1 MYKSKDNIDLFTVSK
16 VKVPFGGL
24 PEGESRIKACR
35 LYKALYDE
43 DIQLPGSFLVAKLKF
58 DDSEE
63 ELKEN
68 YPKEYDI
75 LVKESLRRTKIANIT
90 SMENRLE
97 TKKEEITGYDILD
110 FGKVVDKIN
119 KSESIDEIKN
129 FLKEKRKENKLFK
142 ILSPSTKTVKIKDI
156 NRIALPLDSEEV
168 PEFITEYINS
178 DDLVIF
184 ENLASVIVKGIGIET
199 VRNTGKQEI
208 ITNVVSYY

>member
-1 MYKSKDNIDLFTVSK
+1 
-16 VKVPFGGL
+16 
-24 PEGESRIKACR
+24 
-35 LYKALYDE
+35 
-43 DIQLPGSFLVAKLKF
+43 
-58 DDSEE
+58 
-63 ELKEN
+63 
-68 YPKEYDI
+68 
-75 LVKESLRRTKIANIT
+75 
-90 SMENRLE
+90 MENRLE